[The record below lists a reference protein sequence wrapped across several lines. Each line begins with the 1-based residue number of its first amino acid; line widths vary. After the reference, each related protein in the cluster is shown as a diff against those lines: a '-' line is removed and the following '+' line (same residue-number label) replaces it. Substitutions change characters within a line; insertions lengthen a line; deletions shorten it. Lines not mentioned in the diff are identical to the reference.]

1 MGELDLNDQ
10 QQLIGAQIIREI
22 RARVGFLVEVGL
34 DYLSLGR
41 ATGTL
46 SGGEAQRIR
55 LATQIGSG
63 LVGVAYILDEPSIG
77 LHQRDNDKLLA
88 ALQNLKELG
97 NTLIV
102 VEHDEDTM
110 RAADFIVDI
119 GPAAG
124 EHGGEVIV
132 TGTAEDIMANP
143 DSITGAYL
151 SGRIKIPVPA
161 ERKQPSGWLT
171 VKGAKENNLKN
182 IDVKIPLG
190 IMTCITGVSGSGKSS
205 LTNEILYK
213 AMARKLNRARCIPGK
228 HDKIL
233 GLEQL
238 DKVIDIDQS
247 PIGRTPRSNP
257 ATYTGVFDMIRDLFA
272 ATPDAKARGY
282 KKGRFSFNV
291 KGGRCEAWTGM
302 VNEMN
307 RLDVITNNLA
317 NADTNGY
324 KKEGATAESFKT
336 QLAMRIK
343 DSSVPTWRARA
354 IGDVNM
360 GVKIGETYTDYD
372 QGSFKVTDNK
382 YDCAID
388 GNGFFAVSFTDKAGN
403 TSVKYTRD
411 GAFTIST
418 DGFLRTKD
426 GDYVLN
432 QNGAQNGDPAAN
444 NFIQLDPNVDFT
456 IDKAGFIYQNDQLA
470 GQIGLIDFENYDFL
484 SKYGENMYDLVE
496 GGQVIASNASIE
508 QGYIEAS
515 NVKVVDEMVT
525 MITIA
530 RAYESNQ
537 KMIQTFDSMLDKAV
551 NQVGRVG

>member
-1 MGELDLNDQ
+1 M
-10 QQLIGAQIIREI
+10 
-22 RARVGFLVEVGL
+22 
-34 DYLSLGR
+34 
-41 ATGTL
+41 
-46 SGGEAQRIR
+46 
-55 LATQIGSG
+55 
-63 LVGVAYILDEPSIG
+63 
-77 LHQRDNDKLLA
+77 
-88 ALQNLKELG
+88 
-97 NTLIV
+97 
-102 VEHDEDTM
+102 
-110 RAADFIVDI
+110 
-119 GPAAG
+119 
-124 EHGGEVIV
+124 
-132 TGTAEDIMANP
+132 
-143 DSITGAYL
+143 
-151 SGRIKIPVPA
+151 
-161 ERKQPSGWLT
+161 
-171 VKGAKENNLKN
+171 VKG
-182 IDVKIPLG
+182 
-190 IMTCITGVSGSGKSS
+190 
-205 LTNEILYK
+205 LY
-213 AMARKLNRARCIPGK
+213 
-228 HDKIL
+228 
-233 GLEQL
+233 
-238 DKVIDIDQS
+238 
-247 PIGRTPRSNP
+247 T
-257 ATYTGVFDMIRDLFA
+257 
-272 ATPDAKARGY
+272 
-282 KKGRFSFNV
+282 
-291 KGGRCEAWTGM
+291 AWTGM

-336 QLAMRIK
+336 QLALRIK

-360 GVKIGETYTDYD
+360 GVKIGETYTDYT

-432 QNGAQNGDPAAN
+432 QNGTLNGDPAAN
-444 NFIQLDPNVDFT
+444 NFIQLDPNQDFT
-456 IDKAGFIYQNDQLA
+456 INKAGFIYQNDQLV
-470 GQIGLIDFENYDFL
+470 GQLGLADFENYDFL
-484 SKYGENMYDLVE
+484 SKYGENMYELAE
-496 GGQVIASNASIE
+496 GGQVIPANANIE

-537 KMIQTFDSMLDKAV
+537 KMIQTFDTMLDKAV

>member
-1 MGELDLNDQ
+1 M
-10 QQLIGAQIIREI
+10 
-22 RARVGFLVEVGL
+22 
-34 DYLSLGR
+34 
-41 ATGTL
+41 
-46 SGGEAQRIR
+46 
-55 LATQIGSG
+55 
-63 LVGVAYILDEPSIG
+63 
-77 LHQRDNDKLLA
+77 
-88 ALQNLKELG
+88 
-97 NTLIV
+97 
-102 VEHDEDTM
+102 
-110 RAADFIVDI
+110 
-119 GPAAG
+119 
-124 EHGGEVIV
+124 
-132 TGTAEDIMANP
+132 
-143 DSITGAYL
+143 
-151 SGRIKIPVPA
+151 
-161 ERKQPSGWLT
+161 
-171 VKGAKENNLKN
+171 VKG
-182 IDVKIPLG
+182 
-190 IMTCITGVSGSGKSS
+190 
-205 LTNEILYK
+205 LY
-213 AMARKLNRARCIPGK
+213 
-228 HDKIL
+228 
-233 GLEQL
+233 
-238 DKVIDIDQS
+238 
-247 PIGRTPRSNP
+247 T
-257 ATYTGVFDMIRDLFA
+257 
-272 ATPDAKARGY
+272 
-282 KKGRFSFNV
+282 
-291 KGGRCEAWTGM
+291 AWTGM

-343 DSSVPTWRARA
+343 DSSVPTWRARR

-388 GNGFFAVSFTDKAGN
+388 GNGFFAISFTDKAGN

-456 IDKAGFIYQNDQLA
+456 IDQAGFIYQNDQLA

-496 GGQVIASNASIE
+496 GGQVIASNANIE

-537 KMIQTFDSMLDKAV
+537 KMIQTFDGMLDKAV